1 MLSRWW
7 ILKLGWQQGFYQYL
21 PTRGEQHLPLP
32 VVVKIKWDGHGKTP
46 SLACLRYLI
55 NVSFP
60 FWPPF
65 FPMKMD
71 SVAKSCQRHHAPP
84 RFHFTSASHAVG
96 CPCMVCKRIFSGM
109 QTFLSYVTS
118 MSNLCPHSY
127 CCLGW
132 GAIIKVKAR
141 SQFKNTTIKLVIS
154 REDQGWEGGHEWLP
168 FGKIPLHIQIASFRN
183 FHTSTNDRG
192 HLGRSLCLDL
202 SWGHSRTTGVG

>member
-1 MLSRWW
+1 MLPLYLRASTAPDTLEMLTVCWRNMQVKRCFDSDCSAVLSRWW

-71 SVAKSCQRHHAPP
+71 SVAKSCQRHRAPQGS
-84 RFHFTSASHAVG
+84 TSVQHL
-96 CPCMVCKRIFSGM
+96 MR
-109 QTFLSYVTS
+109 
-118 MSNLCPHSY
+118 
-127 CCLGW
+127 W
-132 GAIIKVKAR
+132 GAHAWYV
-141 SQFKNTTIKLVIS
+141 
-154 REDQGWEGGHEWLP
+154 REFSLACRHFYLMSLACQTYGH
-168 FGKIPLHIQIASFRN
+168 IHIVA
-183 FHTSTNDRG
+183 
-192 HLGRSLCLDL
+192 
-202 SWGHSRTTGVG
+202 